1 MARNTTSLVV
11 PKIEGKYKSGALKC
25 KERENR
31 KNLIVLSSY
40 FSSCS
45 SLKHISIY
53 NDAGTTHYFSAADA
67 SATSLSMANEANQ
80 SAEEKEDHCQQC
92 FKWYI
97 NIDKDKLGGRFAIR
111 KERRI
116 KF

>member
-1 MARNTTSLVV
+1 
-11 PKIEGKYKSGALKC
+11 
-25 KERENR
+25 
-31 KNLIVLSSY
+31 
-40 FSSCS
+40 
-45 SLKHISIY
+45 
-53 NDAGTTHYFSAADA
+53 
-67 SATSLSMANEANQ
+67 MANEANQ